1 MRTLINEA
9 IKNGADPASLA
20 AALTTPGVA
29 NNMAGMALV
38 EASAQKEYGTSF
50 GALGLEDQKILL
62 GMVGK
67 VYVEGVQSIGLDGQ
81 PLAAIGNVEKLPTV
95 EVVGKSSGG
104 LLHAGQLVS
113 GVIESGGRGVE
124 KASNWLGQDT
134 ALALAYV
141 AMAAAGG
148 PVKTVAS
155 TLFENSAPGEFLQN
169 KKQQYL
175 VDPFG
180 NFIGTYGLGAQGE
193 QQLQS
198 VRPATSMM
206 AGMGVDSMASVI
218 GVISTGRQPTAFLKV
233 RRVSVKNRFR

>member
-104 LLHAGQLVS
+104 CCTLASLSA
-113 GVIESGGRGVE
+113 ESSRVVV
-124 KASNWLGQDT
+124 A
-134 ALALAYV
+134 ALRRQAT
-141 AMAAAGG
+141 GW
-148 PVKTVAS
+148 VKTRHWRLLTSRWQLLAARSRPLRVLCLK
-155 TLFENSAPGEFLQN
+155 TLRQESSCRTRNNSIWLIRLETL
-169 KKQQYL
+169 L
-175 VDPFG
+175 
-180 NFIGTYGLGAQGE
+180 GL
-193 QQLQS
+193 
-198 VRPATSMM
+198 M
-206 AGMGVDSMASVI
+206 A
-218 GVISTGRQPTAFLKV
+218 
-233 RRVSVKNRFR
+233 